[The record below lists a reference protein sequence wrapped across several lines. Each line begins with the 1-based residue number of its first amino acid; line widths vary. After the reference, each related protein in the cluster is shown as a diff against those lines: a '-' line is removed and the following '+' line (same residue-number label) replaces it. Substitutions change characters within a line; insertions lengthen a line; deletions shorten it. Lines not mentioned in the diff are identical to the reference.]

1 MTSSPEESWYK
12 RSGVEDLVEFFE
24 THDMGEYWQEMPE
37 AQFEIDIKK
46 RTHLIAIDEEIA
58 DRITTIAKTR
68 KTSSQ
73 SLINAWLKDT
83 LRRTS

>member
-1 MTSSPEESWYK
+1 
-12 RSGVEDLVEFFE
+12 
-24 THDMGEYWQEMPE
+24 MGEYWQEMPE

-46 RTHLIAIDEEIA
+46 RTHLIAIDEEVA